1 MPSDLIT
8 TADLRKHV
16 ESGLDDDALDQLISA
31 ADADILRYVG
41 EHDPATTMTVELD
54 SSGYRVY
61 LPRPAESVAV
71 VETRYYPTSGWLTRE
86 IDSYELINGGRVLQ
100 SLSYVSFYDRVRV
113 EYTPVATNPQRMFAL
128 IQLVRL
134 ATHAFTG
141 LASEGDDIYNVVHLD
156 HGKERAR
163 ILRTLRQSYGG
174 AGLLR

>member
-1 MPSDLIT
+1 MGCVSICQDL
-8 TADLRKHV
+8 LRV
-16 ESGLDDDALDQLISA
+16 SPR
-31 ADADILRYVG
+31 LR
-41 EHDPATTMTVELD
+41 
-54 SSGYRVY
+54 
-61 LPRPAESVAV
+61 
-71 VETRYYPTSGWLTRE
+71 TRYYPTSGWETRE
-86 IDSYELINGGRVLQ
+86 SDSYELINGGRVLQ

-134 ATHAFTG
+134 ANQHSG
-141 LASEGDDIYNVVHLD
+141 LASEGDDTYNTVQLS